1 MIINTDILIPFMPRT
16 MQTQV
21 RPTRYNIKRVSKET
35 NIRSSVEQDK
45 QQYINYWLL
54 RHHDGSYDEHG
65 HVDENPIEAKD
76 QKHIDILA

>member
-16 MQTQV
+16 VQAQV

-35 NIRSSVEQDK
+35 NIRSSVEQEK

-65 HVDENPIEAKD
+65 QVDESPIEAKD